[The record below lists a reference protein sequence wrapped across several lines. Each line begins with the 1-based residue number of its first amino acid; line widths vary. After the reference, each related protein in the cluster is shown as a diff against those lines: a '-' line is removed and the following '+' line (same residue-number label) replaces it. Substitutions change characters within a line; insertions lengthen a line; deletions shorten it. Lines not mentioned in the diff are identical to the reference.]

1 MRGLIYHLPATN
13 PGNEKWSGALG
24 RNAGLIFRFHNYKTY
39 YIIYYTTISCMCMTT
54 GGMFF
59 RSGPIL
65 AFAVLQ
71 AVLFTAATAGGRDV
85 IPGPVP
91 ARVLTVIDGDTIL
104 VRARIWLG
112 HVVETRVRLEG
123 VDTPELTGEC
133 ERERRLARKA
143 RDFILARIGGG
154 GVILSGIQY
163 GKYAG
168 RVVARVA
175 TAEGG
180 DFSQA
185 LLEAGIG
192 RPYDGGRRWPWC
204 AGED

>member
-1 MRGLIYHLPATN
+1 
-13 PGNEKWSGALG
+13 
-24 RNAGLIFRFHNYKTY
+24 
-39 YIIYYTTISCMCMTT
+39 MTT
-54 GGMFF
+54 GGMSF

-71 AVLFTAATAGGRDV
+71 AVLFLTADAAGGRDV

-91 ARVLTVIDGDTIL
+91 ARVMAVIDGDTIL

-112 HVVETRVRLEG
+112 QVVETHVRLEG

-133 ERERRLARKA
+133 ELERRLARKA

-154 GVILSGIQY
+154 GVVLRDIQY

-168 RVVARVA
+168 RVVARVG
-175 TAEGG
+175 TANGG

-185 LLEAGIG
+185 LLEAGLG
-192 RPYDGGRRWPWC
+192 RLYRGGRRWSWC

>member
-1 MRGLIYHLPATN
+1 MH
-13 PGNEKWSGALG
+13 
-24 RNAGLIFRFHNYKTY
+24 
-39 YIIYYTTISCMCMTT
+39 MTT
-54 GGMFF
+54 CGMFF

-71 AVLFTAATAGGRDV
+71 AVLFLAAAGGRDV

-112 HVVETRVRLEG
+112 QVVETRVRLEG

-143 RDFILARIGGG
+143 RDFILTRIGGG
-154 GVILSGIQY
+154 GVVLSGIQY

-175 TAEGG
+175 AADGG
-180 DFSQA
+180 DFSEA

-192 RPYDGGRRWPWC
+192 RPYDGGRRWSWC